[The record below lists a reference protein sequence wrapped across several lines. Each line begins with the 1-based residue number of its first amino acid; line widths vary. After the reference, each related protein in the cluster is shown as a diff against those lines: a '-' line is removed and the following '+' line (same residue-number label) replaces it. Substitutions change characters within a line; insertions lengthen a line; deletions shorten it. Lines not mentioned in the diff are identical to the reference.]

1 VTALALCAFVGGALV
16 ARLDTDAFSLAW
28 IHSVERVRWEEDW
41 RVTSAGLELL
51 EARVRGTGAGME
63 PPAGAVLR
71 DGAWAYRPAI
81 APLAELVLVDAGV
94 VPDYD
99 LCVSGRCRPLR
110 AWLPPVPP
118 DEPVRLAACRAAA
131 P

>member
-1 VTALALCAFVGGALV
+1 MTGLALCAFVAGALV
-16 ARLDTDAFSLAW
+16 ARLDADAFTLGW
-28 IHSVERVRWEEDW
+28 LHSVERIRWEEDW
-41 RVTSAGLELL
+41 RVTGAGLELV

-63 PPAGAVLR
+63 PPAGAALR
-71 DGAWAYRPAI
+71 DGAWRWRPAR
-81 APLAELVLVDAGV
+81 APLPELVLVDAGV

-99 LCVSGRCRPLR
+99 LCVSGRCRPLH

-118 DEPVRLAACRAAA
+118 DEPVRLAPCAAAA